1 MELLNVLPMELSKKV
16 LGRMYFLKDEMHCA
30 KLKTTTKK
38 TILKILSVFI
48 KIIHAIFIFYRLC
61 LSLIKIL

>member
-1 MELLNVLPMELSKKV
+1 MELLNVLPMELSEKA
-16 LGRMYFLKDEMHCA
+16 LGRIYFLKDEMHCA

-48 KIIHAIFIFYRLC
+48 IIHAHFLYSIGFE
-61 LSLIKIL
+61 SH